1 MVYSFTNL
9 DEESTEFVELQKIY
23 QQLMKKKNQEQLYAN
38 FYSTVQFNSCRK
50 TKLNL
55 QMLC

>member
-38 FYSTVQFNSCRK
+38 FYSTAVSYTHLTLP
-50 TKLNL
+50 TKLEV
-55 QMLC
+55 